1 MLDAAMTRYNLAMK
15 PEDYIDACNAQL
27 REYLR
32 PARVV
37 STSHV
42 DLHGVDGA
50 IRVRVLPEE
59 PKSQPSTSALPDI
72 IQPDRDG
79 HYCIPLGPLLH
90 ATSDKRS
97 RFSMDFK
104 PSTRYAR
111 ETTPALKVADAA
123 TSSVAASSTATST
136 APSVSVASAPSSTA
150 ASSTTS
156 TSGAS
161 TISSAPP
168 HPPRAARAAFDD
180 AEDPFGYVMMGT
192 DEDGM

>member
-32 PARVV
+32 PPPVV
-37 STSHV
+37 SSSHV
-42 DLHGVDGA
+42 DLYGVDGY

-59 PKSQPSTSALPDI
+59 PESQPSTSAQPDI

-97 RFSMDFK
+97 RCSKDFK
-104 PSTRYAR
+104 PSTRYVR
-111 ETTPALKVADAA
+111 KTTPALSGVDAA
-123 TSSVAASSTATST
+123 TSSDAASSTANST

-156 TSGAS
+156 TSGAP
-161 TISSAPP
+161 TAPP
-168 HPPRAARAAFDD
+168 HPPRAATARAAFDD
-180 AEDPFGYVMMGT
+180 AENPFGYAMMST
-192 DEDGM
+192 DEDGV